1 MTPDANQQPLEA
13 WMAYVT
19 NRWSRT
25 VAQPLLITIM
35 FTAFIVGPLTV
46 LQLIVPALPWRA
58 FNYVFFL
65 LILEIVYTTL
75 WLQQPRQRGLNR
87 LAYRAA
93 ELLVFIVLMRL
104 LAWAF
109 TGSWPDLETWKTFL
123 FEPLMIFVDGLFLG
137 TTIALIV
144 VWQMVIQ
151 TTRLFGEL
159 ALDRAEAAY
168 YARTFDGH
176 GLETRPTITDRGK
189 LIALFLQQWLFG
201 GLILVVCAALST
213 FDLQDSAAIRSFF
226 GIGRLPLPQ
235 QMLLSLISYFLT
247 GFLLLSQG
255 RLALLNAR
263 WLINGVQKNEQL
275 ERSWYRFS
283 LWLLVVVA
291 FVAAFLPLGSTIAL
305 GRIVA
310 AIIQGVT
317 AVITFI
323 IALLIGLLSLLF
335 TASNESA
342 NFYPAPTAEPLFLPT
357 PSSPAETSET
367 IKMVTSSAFWAVAI
381 VLTVLAFMF
390 FLRER
395 GMAINKNTWR
405 QWWTAVTLWWQSL
418 WQSVSHKVTTTRQAI
433 QSRRQRP
440 AKKRL
445 NLPEMRRFIRL
456 SALSPRDQLRYFYLS
471 TVERAGQRGVNR
483 QQSETPLE
491 FARDL
496 KENWPDAEADVEK
509 LTDAFLQAQYSPQ
522 PIEAKQVN
530 PIKVH
535 WKRLRA
541 RLRRR
546 DEE

>member
-1 MTPDANQQPLEA
+1 MTPDANQQPPEA

-35 FTAFIVGPLTV
+35 FTAFIAGPLTV

-75 WLQQPRQRGLNR
+75 WLQQPGQRGLNH

-159 ALDRAEAAY
+159 ALDQAEAAY

-235 QMLLSLISYFLT
+235 QMLLSLIFYFLT

-283 LWLLVVVA
+283 LWLLAVVA

-323 IALLIGLLSLLF
+323 IALFIGLLSLLF
-335 TASNESA
+335 TAPNESA

-357 PSSPAETSET
+357 PSAPAEASET

-395 GMAINKNTWR
+395 GLAINKNTWQ
-405 QWWTAVTLWWQSL
+405 QWWTAVTLWWRTL
-418 WQSVSHKVTTTRQAI
+418 WQKMARQTAAVRQAI
-433 QSRRQRP
+433 QARRQRP
-440 AKKRL
+440 AKKLL
-445 NLPEMRRFIRL
+445 NLPEVRRFIRL
-456 SALSPRDQLRYFYLS
+456 SALSPRDQLRYFYLT
-471 TVERAGQRGVNR
+471 TVERAGQRGVAR

-491 FARDL
+491 FAQDL
-496 KENWPDAEADVEK
+496 KKNWPDAEVDVEK
-509 LTDAFLQAQYSPQ
+509 LTDAFLQARYSPQ

-541 RLRRR
+541 RLRHQ
-546 DEE
+546 EQ

>member
-1 MTPDANQQPLEA
+1 MTPDANQQPPEA

-75 WLQQPRQRGLNR
+75 WLQQPRQRGLNH

-123 FEPLMIFVDGLFLG
+123 FEPLMIFIDGLFFG

-151 TTRLFGEL
+151 TTQLFGEL
-159 ALDRAEAAY
+159 ALDQAEAAY

-189 LIALFLQQWLFG
+189 LIALFLQQWLVG

-235 QMLLSLISYFLT
+235 QMLLSLIFYFLA

-263 WLINGVQKNEQL
+263 WLINGVQKNERL

-283 LWLLVVVA
+283 LWLLAVVA

-323 IALLIGLLSLLF
+323 IALFIGLLSLLF
-335 TASNESA
+335 TAPNESA
-342 NFYPAPTAEPLFLPT
+342 DFYPAPTAEPLFLPT
-357 PSSPAETSET
+357 PSAPAEASET

-395 GMAINKNTWR
+395 GLAINKNTWQ
-405 QWWTAVTLWWQSL
+405 QWWTAVTLWWRTL
-418 WQSVSHKVTTTRQAI
+418 WQKMARQTAAVRQAI

-440 AKKRL
+440 AKKLL
-445 NLPEMRRFIRL
+445 NLPEVRRFIRL

-471 TVERAGQRGVNR
+471 TVERAGQRGVAR

-496 KENWPDAEADVEK
+496 KENWPDAEVDVEK

-530 PIKVH
+530 PVKVH